1 MSSLVQFNLNIN
13 KDYIP
18 LINDL
23 IRMAVIQIVAQILFV
38 TSSRGKETFFNE
50 MFIQTL
56 FYILLGVL
64 VYWLIIRKIFIIR

>member
-23 IRMAVIQIVAQILFV
+23 IRMAVIQVVAQILFV
-38 TSSRGKETFFNE
+38 TSSQGQESFFNE
-50 MFIQTL
+50 MFLQTL

>member
-23 IRMAVIQIVAQILFV
+23 IRMAVIQIVAQTLFV

-50 MFIQTL
+50 VFIQTL